1 MKQVRETWQ
10 ETFRSAAAVLLGE
23 TERKPGGYLRSL
35 DEYRAE
41 IEASA
46 AMNFARWGINSET
59 SAPEAGG
66 SFDKAVSYLKTWIAE
81 RTAWMDGQYGAAE

>member
-1 MKQVRETWQ
+1 MKQVKEIWQ
-10 ETFRSAAAVLLGE
+10 ETFRPAVAVLLGE
-23 TERKPGGYLRSL
+23 TEGNPGGYLHSL
-35 DEYRAE
+35 DEYRTE

-66 SFDKAVSYLKTWIAE
+66 SFDNAVTYLRQWIAE

>member
-1 MKQVRETWQ
+1 M
-10 ETFRSAAAVLLGE
+10 LLGE
-23 TERKPGGYLRSL
+23 TEGTTGGCLKPL

-66 SFDKAVSYLKTWIAE
+66 SFDKAISYLKNWIAD